1 MMTTTRI
8 GTTMKSGEPFNFAQ
22 QELNDLNSRL
32 RLLCVVSIIGFVYLL
47 LSLLVGPSLPGDLLM
62 LIGTVFLVYR
72 AYKVSEERDQ
82 IKQYLHGEGVLALT

>member
-1 MMTTTRI
+1 
-8 GTTMKSGEPFNFAQ
+8 
-22 QELNDLNSRL
+22 
-32 RLLCVVSIIGFVYLL
+32 
-47 LSLLVGPSLPGDLLM
+47 M